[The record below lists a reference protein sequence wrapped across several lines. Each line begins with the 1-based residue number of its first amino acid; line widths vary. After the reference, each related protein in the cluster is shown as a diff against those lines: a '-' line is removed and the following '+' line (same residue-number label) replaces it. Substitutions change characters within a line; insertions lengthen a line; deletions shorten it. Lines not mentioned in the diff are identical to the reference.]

1 MMKKND
7 DDDDDDENNNN
18 NNNNNMQCYRRK
30 IRPSTLLLRS
40 TKMSRERKI
49 NI

>member
-18 NNNNNMQCYRRK
+18 NNNMQCHRRK
-30 IRPSTLLLRS
+30 IRSLTLLLRS